1 MSKSTATKRRAEARI
16 AKAAKTKAR
25 INKKR
30 ATNADAASPMGWFNY
45 AVAYLRSAQTLYKH
59 ETGVA
64 HSSAPVE
71 FLYYHAIELLL
82 KTYLL
87 QSGLNEKQLKALG
100 HGLVALGEE
109 CEARGLYL
117 TGAHRETIEFI
128 EHQGNLFKSRYI
140 RLGRFQRASFADL
153 DKLAG
158 HIANTL
164 RDILFTSVDAST
176 DS

>member
-1 MSKSTATKRRAEARI
+1 LSKSTTAKRHAGARS
-16 AKAAKTKAR
+16 AKAGKIKAR
-25 INKKR
+25 LKQNR
-30 ATNADAASPMGWFNY
+30 ATSADAASSIGWFNY
-45 AVAYLRSAQTLYKH
+45 AVAYLRAAQTLYKH

-87 QSGLNEKQLKALG
+87 HSGLNEKQLKALG
-100 HGLVALGEE
+100 HGLIALGEE
-109 CEARGLYL
+109 CETRGLYL
-117 TGAHRETIEFI
+117 TGAHRETIDFI

-153 DKLAG
+153 NKLAG

-164 RDILFTSVDAST
+164 RDILFKSADAST
-176 DS
+176 D